1 MQIPWIAYRLGAGGP
16 VINVAE
22 ICPSERKPSP
32 ALSCGVNDS
41 SGDRTVAA
49 TVSQVGLE
57 DVPSGPMMIGEP
69 GADLSGID
77 MATAAVHA
85 LSMHSTLINRTIG
98 VSAEDANYGASI
110 FKVNH
115 AACHP

>member
-1 MQIPWIAYRLGAGGP
+1 M
-16 VINVAE
+16 AE

-41 SGDRTVAA
+41 SGDRSVAA

-77 MATAAVHA
+77 MATAAVHGLDA
-85 LSMHSTLINRTIG
+85 DKENNRG
-98 VSAEDANYGASI
+98 
-110 FKVNH
+110 
-115 AACHP
+115 

>member
-1 MQIPWIAYRLGAGGP
+1 
-16 VINVAE
+16 VAE
-22 ICPSERKPSP
+22 IWPSERKPSP

-85 LSMHSTLINRTIG
+85 LDHADKENNWD